1 VYRLDTKLP
10 ARLTPLTEIFRIIQD
25 NDLVKTY
32 DDVAAVNWISWN
44 DDQWVSYD
52 DGESMQAKLQK
63 ANDLVSSISGIIV
76 TWANL

>member
-1 VYRLDTKLP
+1 
-10 ARLTPLTEIFRIIQD
+10 
-25 NDLVKTY
+25 LVKTY